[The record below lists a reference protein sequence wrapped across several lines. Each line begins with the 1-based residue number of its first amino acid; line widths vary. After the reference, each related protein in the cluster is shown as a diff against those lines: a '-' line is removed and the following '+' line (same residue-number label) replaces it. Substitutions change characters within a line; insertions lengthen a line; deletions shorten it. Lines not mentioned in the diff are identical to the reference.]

1 MGSNQRQVEVSYD
14 VSNEFFRLWL
24 DEAMFYT
31 SAVFESDSQTLEAA
45 QRNKMRILSDFAG
58 ITAESKVLDI
68 GCGWGSAM
76 EYIAR
81 ERGAKLVHGVTLSR
95 AQMEEINRRG
105 VPGVEARVQDYRT
118 FETDQRYS
126 ALVSICMIDHLC
138 SPEEARAGKALEIYR
153 AYFKKAWELTEPG
166 AKFGLQAIL
175 RNRVPRDR
183 KDLAELYW
191 VTHEIF
197 PGGLNP
203 RLEELI
209 AAVNPYWEVV
219 EVHTRR
225 DDYRRTTHE
234 WRRRLRASEAKI
246 RKDFGDQV
254 FVDYDRYLSC
264 CVTSFEKH
272 YSSLSQL
279 RLHRIDG
286 LDGDDQHESRP
297 TLRLVPADRR
307 GARAQA
313 SARCRPQERHR

>member
-1 MGSNQRQVEVSYD
+1 MGSNQTQVEVSYD

-31 SAVFESDSQTLEAA
+31 SAVFEHENQSLEEA

-58 ITAESKVLDI
+58 INSTSKVLDI
-68 GCGWGSAM
+68 GCGWGSAI

-81 ERGAKLVHGVTLSR
+81 EFQCQRVHGITLSR
-95 AQMEEINRRG
+95 SQMEEIQRRG
-105 VPGVEARVQDYRT
+105 TAGVSAEVQDYRT
-118 FETDQRYS
+118 YDPEEKFS
-126 ALVSICMIDHLC
+126 ALISICMIDHLC
-138 SPEEARAGKALEIYR
+138 SPQEARQGKALEIYR
-153 AYFKKAWELTEPG
+153 EYFKKAWEITEPG

-183 KDLAELYW
+183 KDLTELHW

-225 DDYRRTTHE
+225 HHYKRTTAE
-234 WRRRLRASEAKI
+234 WRRRLRAQEPKI
-246 RKDFGDQV
+246 RQTFGDKV
-254 FVDYDRYLSC
+254 FEDYDRYLSC

-272 YSSLSQL
+272 YSSLTQM
-279 RLHRIDG
+279 RLHRIDSVVG
-286 LDGDDQHESRP
+286 
-297 TLRLVPADRR
+297 
-307 GARAQA
+307 
-313 SARCRPQERHR
+313 